1 MNKICFF
8 SGDITRDGGTER
20 VSSMMANALARQGN
34 YQILFLSLVEQASE
48 PFFALENGIERHS
61 LGDKWINPG
70 LGYLKL
76 IPRLRRFLIRH
87 KIDVIIDIDIVLDI
101 LSIPAAKGL
110 GTKII
115 SWEHFNYNYEMK
127 SLYRRYILKYS
138 VKRTN
143 YIVTLTE
150 SDKKAYMD
158 HLNRKEAISAIYNP
172 VGEFETAEATEKE
185 KWLISVGHLVP
196 VKGVDYL
203 AEVAALVLKKYPD
216 WKWLV
221 VGDGEQKEFLE
232 TFIEQNQLGEQLVLT
247 GRVKDVSAYLNKA
260 QIYVMTSRSEG
271 MPMCLLEAKA
281 FRLPS
286 VSFDIATGP
295 NEIIEEGV
303 SGYLVNAYDC
313 EEMAQ
318 KLELLMGDAS
328 LRKQFS
334 EHAQDNMDKFQM
346 ASILKNW
353 ITVLEDL
360 LS

>member
-1 MNKICFF
+1 MDKICFF
-8 SGDITRDGGTER
+8 SGDITRSGGTER
-20 VSSMMANALARQGN
+20 VSSMVANALARQGK
-34 YQILFLSLVEQASE
+34 YQILFLSLVEQARE
-48 PFFALENGIERHS
+48 PFFLLENDIERYS
-61 LGDKWINPG
+61 LGDRWINPG
-70 LGYLKL
+70 PGYLTL
-76 IPRLRRFLIRH
+76 IPRLRRFLKQH
-87 KIDVIIDIDIVLDI
+87 DIDVIIDIDIVLDV
-101 LSIPAAKGL
+101 LSIPAARGL
-110 GTKII
+110 KIKII
-115 SWEHFNYNYEMK
+115 SWEHFHYNYEMQ

-138 VKRTN
+138 VKRTD

-150 SDKKAYMD
+150 GDKRAYVD
-158 HLNRKEAISAIYNP
+158 HSNRREAVTAIYNP
-172 VGEFETAEATEKE
+172 IGELEPVGTFEKE

-196 VKGVDYL
+196 VKGIDYL

-232 TFIEQNQLGEQLVLT
+232 TFIEQNQLEEKLILT
-247 GRVKDVSAYLNKA
+247 GRVRDVGAYLQKA

-295 NEIIEEGV
+295 SEIIEDGV
-303 SGYLVNAYDC
+303 NGYLVNAYDC

-318 KLELLMGDAS
+318 KLGRLMGDAS

-334 EHAQDNMDKFQM
+334 EHTQDNMEKFQM
-346 ASILKNW
+346 TNILKQWN
-353 ITVLEDL
+353 TVLEEL

>member
-1 MNKICFF
+1 MDKICFF

-20 VSSMMANALARQGN
+20 ASSMIANALARQGK
-34 YQILFLSLVEQASE
+34 YHILFLSLVEQASE
-48 PFFALENGIERHS
+48 PFFELEDRIERYS

-70 LGYLKL
+70 PGYLKL
-76 IPRLRRFLIRH
+76 IPRLRRFIKKH
-87 KIDVIIDIDIVLDI
+87 EIDVIIDIDIVLDI
-101 LSIPAAKGL
+101 LSIPAARGL

-115 SWEHFNYNYEMK
+115 SWEHFNYNFESK

-138 VKRTN
+138 VKRTD

-150 SDKKAYMD
+150 GDKKMYMD
-158 HLNRKEAISAIYNP
+158 HLNRRERISAIYNSA
-172 VGEFETAEATEKE
+172 GEFEPAEAVEKE
-185 KWLISVGHLVP
+185 KWLISVGHLTP
-196 VKGVDYL
+196 VKGIDYL

-232 TFIEQNQLGEQLVLT
+232 TFIEQNQLREQMILT

-260 QIYVMTSRSEG
+260 QIYVMTSRLEG
-271 MPMCLLEAKA
+271 MPLCLLEAKA

-295 NEIIEEGV
+295 NEIIEDGIN
-303 SGYLVNAYDC
+303 GYLVNAYDC

-334 EHAQDNMDKFQM
+334 EHAQDNMEKFQL

-353 ITVLEDL
+353 NMVLKNL